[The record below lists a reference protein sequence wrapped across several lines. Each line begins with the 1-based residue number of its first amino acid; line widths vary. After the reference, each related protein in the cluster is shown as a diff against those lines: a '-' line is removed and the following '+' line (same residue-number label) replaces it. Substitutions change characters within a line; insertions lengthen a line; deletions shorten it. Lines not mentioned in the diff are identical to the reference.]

1 MRMYAMWI
9 AAAIAITGCGGG
21 SKPAA
26 KPEPAPSAAAPAAPS
41 APSAPKGSPEDAAKL
56 NDEGKQLMFADKTD
70 DARVKFTAAIAIDP
84 KAIYAF
90 NLCVA
95 DFTLGRFA
103 DAKQAC
109 KTAQAGNP
117 EEALATKVTK
127 MLEKIEVE
135 AKKQG
140 ITLP

>member
-1 MRMYAMWI
+1 MRMHAMWI

-21 SKPAA
+21 KKDAA
-26 KPEPAPSAAAPAAPS
+26 KPAPAPVAAAPA

-56 NDEGKQLMFADKTD
+56 NDEGKQLMFSDKNE

-84 KAIYAF
+84 KPIYAF

-95 DFTLGRFA
+95 DFTLGKFG

-109 KTAQAGNP
+109 KAAQAAGP
-117 EEALATKVTK
+117 DDQLAGKVTK
-127 MLEKIEVE
+127 MLDKIDAE